1 MSIHACDLIA
11 FLEGYAATED
21 ALRHADVDVLPAPV
35 VDVLPAPVVD
45 VASSSSESSCRL
57 ILILLIKVIEL
68 NKIGYSRVPRWAST
82 NNDFV

>member
-21 ALRHADVDVLPAPV
+21 ALRHADA
-35 VDVLPAPVVD
+35 DVLPAPVVD

-57 ILILLIKVIEL
+57 ILILLTKVIKL
-68 NKIGYSRVPRWAST
+68 NKIGYSRVPRWEST